1 VNTLGG
7 EASSLGQPNT
17 PSTMDV
23 EISATP
29 HVCSTTDLPGNEG
42 DRSSKRIKLNPA
54 DTVISSEHGTG
65 VALQA
70 ANTSEERSFAKLP
83 NVVVK
88 FLDSTVGP
96 NIPAEGVDTA
106 IKDGKLDDTSTEEA
120 LLSLSST
127 PVSRAIPVTNVWDN
141 SDDVEFV
148 EVVELVEAS
157 LSQGGSL
164 ISSLNEGGN
173 GEQPMDGGRL
183 TRSRARREA
192 QDVDGGAGQI
202 CALESTQGKA
212 KVMHSLLEMGKAMA

>member
-54 DTVISSEHGTG
+54 DTVIS
-65 VALQA
+65 
-70 ANTSEERSFAKLP
+70 SEERSFAKLP